1 MMIDPIISVE
11 YDLPAFMQ
19 AIAQLSRA
27 DAVRVFHNFRAGLD
41 TLALEYQRQ
50 WKAYAKGEPIP
61 GSTRRIHSK
70 GPYANS
76 IKTDLT
82 RDLDKRIYTD
92 YKFAELIEAGHREID
107 MKETRGPKGGLL
119 HGPKARLTKGRTR
132 AGSLQG
138 MPHAYN
144 IVSFRHGAPRTSANP
159 MPKNIYAEVT
169 RMFRAAKE
177 ANMQE
182 FSKVVA
188 QTGGKVVVHPVS
200 GSVRQLPIYSWGQ
213 RTGELGERKT
223 KGSGYTWKTGKQS
236 GMVKM
241 RGNSYRTFRTISA
254 KSPTVSWI
262 IPALSGVPIRQAV
275 VDTLN
280 RRKVAARIIAD
291 AMIQDLGMS
300 GMQEHKQ

>member
-1 MMIDPIISVE
+1 
-11 YDLPAFMQ
+11 
-19 AIAQLSRA
+19 
-27 DAVRVFHNFRAGLD
+27 
-41 TLALEYQRQ
+41 
-50 WKAYAKGEPIP
+50 
-61 GSTRRIHSK
+61 
-70 GPYANS
+70 
-76 IKTDLT
+76 
-82 RDLDKRIYTD
+82 
-92 YKFAELIEAGHREID
+92 
-107 MKETRGPKGGLL
+107 
-119 HGPKARLTKGRTR
+119 
-132 AGSLQG
+132 
-138 MPHAYN
+138 
-144 IVSFRHGAPRTSANP
+144 
-159 MPKNIYAEVT
+159 
-169 RMFRAAKE
+169 
-177 ANMQE
+177 MQE